1 MFLEIYVKY
10 QDTRMGPCHITMM
23 EFFAKTIFAIEL

>member
-10 QDTRMGPCHITMM
+10 QDTHMGPCQITMM
-23 EFFAKTIFAIEL
+23 ELFAKTIFAIEL